1 MNEKERNFS
10 KTHVLF
16 LSSLCVL
23 VISLVAWLVNLEIAL
38 QTISVELILVSDL
51 LPKKLYHWLEVFS
64 ADLSTISTLVPVL
77 LVLFPCVQSWNV
89 LRVGNDELARRQLSS
104 DPYPLNFAY
113 FLVMLG
119 LAGTLYGLLIGL
131 DVSGVKELGDKAQTV
146 DKIND
151 SLDQLLGGTA
161 TALLSSLL
169 GLVGAFLAA
178 RPLTWLYQWAT
189 DLTDEE
195 DLGLTETIERLV
207 GDMRNLGD
215 ASRAFGERLDG
226 TSIQD
231 IPATLNEIKIELGG
245 LKQELARA
253 NERIQGL
260 GDSQREGHSMLAPL
274 QELGRLGNLENLLG
288 RIGEAHEAGNQTDH
302 KILGAL
308 DLIHKDQLE
317 EARKA
322 NEGFAVM
329 GDSLQAMEQNLAS
342 LKDSSSSGTE
352 KLDEIVSQV
361 RSINASLNLGREEA
375 QSQRQEVLHLLENAQ
390 AERKAERKALR
401 SAFGQFAMSNQAT
414 GEVEEK

>member
-1 MNEKERNFS
+1 M
-10 KTHVLF
+10 
-16 LSSLCVL
+16 
-23 VISLVAWLVNLEIAL
+23 SLVAWLVNLEIAL
-38 QTISVELILVSDL
+38 QTISVELVLVSDL
-51 LPKKLYHWLEVFS
+51 LPEKLYHWLEVFS

-189 DLTDEE
+189 ELTDEE

-231 IPATLNEIKIELGG
+231 IPTTLNEIKIELGG

-260 GDSQREGHSMLAPL
+260 GDSHREGHSMLAPY
-274 QELGRLGNLENLLG
+274 RN
-288 RIGEAHEAGNQTDH
+288 
-302 KILGAL
+302 
-308 DLIHKDQLE
+308 
-317 EARKA
+317 
-322 NEGFAVM
+322 
-329 GDSLQAMEQNLAS
+329 
-342 LKDSSSSGTE
+342 
-352 KLDEIVSQV
+352 
-361 RSINASLNLGREEA
+361 
-375 QSQRQEVLHLLENAQ
+375 
-390 AERKAERKALR
+390 
-401 SAFGQFAMSNQAT
+401 
-414 GEVEEK
+414 